1 MVVGRILVTLRLI
14 QETVDKLM
22 SDVKQDWSF
31 IFLVY
36 LLKVLFKNRFLQAVF
51 TITGVLRL
59 IQETVD
65 KLLSDVKLDQSFIF
79 LVYFI

>member
-36 LLKVLFKNRFLQAVF
+36 F
-51 TITGVLRL
+51 
-59 IQETVD
+59 
-65 KLLSDVKLDQSFIF
+65 VKSTF
-79 LVYFI
+79 

>member
-14 QETVDKLM
+14 QETVDKLI

-36 LLKVLFKNRFLQAVF
+36 LLKVIFKNSFF
-51 TITGVLRL
+51 TGCVPNNGCFTFNTGN
-59 IQETVD
+59 
-65 KLLSDVKLDQSFIF
+65 S
-79 LVYFI
+79 